1 MYAHFDRWRSEPTAW
16 DPDLSVIIPAFN
28 EADRIV
34 PTIGAV
40 ASQICDMNLTWEL
53 ILADDGS
60 TDDTIA
66 ITEGLG
72 LVNLRVLRAPANGGK
87 GSAVR
92 RGMAAARGRYLLF
105 LDADNST
112 PIEEVAT
119 LLPKL
124 TEEDYDIVVGSRAAN
139 GASEASR
146 SALRQ
151 LMSDGLR
158 WLVNNVFQLGVQDT
172 QCGFKLYTRDAADRI
187 ICAQTI
193 MGFSFDLEHLYLAQK
208 YGFRVAEVPVNW
220 VDAPGSKVSATKE
233 AQRFL
238 RDMLRIR
245 LNDFRGAYEGI

>member
-1 MYAHFDRWRSEPTAW
+1 MYAHFEQWRREPTVW
-16 DPDLSVIIPAFN
+16 TPELSVIIPSFN
-28 EADRIV
+28 EETRIV

-40 ASQICDMNLTWEL
+40 ASQICDMDLSWEL

-60 TDDTIA
+60 TDSTVETA
-66 ITEGLG
+66 EGLG
-72 LVNLRVLRAPANGGK
+72 LVNLRVLRAATNGGK

-112 PIEEVAT
+112 PIQEIT
-119 LLPKL
+119 RLFPKM
-124 TEEDYDIVVGSRAAN
+124 TVEGYDLVIGSRAAS
-139 GASEASR
+139 GANEANR

-151 LMSDGLR
+151 FMSDGLR
-158 WLVNNVFQLGVQDT
+158 WLVDNVFHLGVQDT
-172 QCGFKLYTRDAADRI
+172 QCGFKLYTREAADRI

-208 YGFRVAEVPVNW
+208 YGMRVAEVPVSW
-220 VDAPGSKVSATKE
+220 VDAPGSKVNATKE

-238 RDMLRIR
+238 RDLLRIR